1 MNIGVYGILIIF
13 AIFILL
19 LIKNPNMSCFSKKL
33 KSPFYPILR
42 RKRMQREA
50 EEVRQVRRKRIQTTD
65 YGFHLEEPGAPK
77 SEASAAARKKAE
89 DYGFKL
95 D

>member
-13 AIFILL
+13 GVFILL
-19 LIKNPNMSCFSKKL
+19 LVRNPNMSCFGKKL

-42 RKRMQREA
+42 RKRLQREA
-50 EEVRQVRRKRIQTTD
+50 NEVRQVRRKKIQTAD